1 MRKTLISTIMA
12 VIAIVI
18 TAMCANEALANS
30 KGKKVTI
37 KVGSYNLMT
46 SDSRVKH
53 ISKTTGMSEQ
63 RYWCNSAQAVS
74 SIISDMDCDIIGLQ
88 EICDSIWGWTGDK
101 GFRDM
106 MAEDAKNSYNWVL
119 YPNGSTGRNSYNVA
133 IGYKADKF
141 TELESGIY
149 WLAGIFDRSEAL
161 PTAPKGSKRPCVW
174 AKFQH
179 NESGKI
185 FYFFSTHFVVPGI
198 SSEGNAYNAENCIKY
213 AEHLMGSRKM
223 PSIIV
228 GDFNGA
234 KGSPSYKIVAESG
247 RWFDVYEYLK
257 EDGVLSSEETGWGTC
272 NDKDEKKW
280 SYWRPDHIT
289 CDGSFRPISFE
300 TIRKKYPTSDG
311 TLHYPSD
318 HFPIVAELKF

>member
-1 MRKTLISTIMA
+1 MRTKFIHIIATVLAATGTVLCFSEACAKPKNQKT
-12 VIAIVI
+12 
-18 TAMCANEALANS
+18 
-30 KGKKVTI
+30 TI

-53 ISKTTGMSEQ
+53 ISKTLGMSEQ
-63 RYWCNSAQAVS
+63 RYWCNSSQAVA

-101 GFRDM
+101 GFRET
-106 MAEDAKNSYNWVL
+106 MAEDIKNSYNWVL

-133 IGYKADKF
+133 IGYKSEKF

-185 FYFFSTHFVVPGI
+185 FFFFSTHFVVPGI
-198 SSEGNAYNAENCIKY
+198 SSEGNA
-213 AEHLMGSRKM
+213 
-223 PSIIV
+223 
-228 GDFNGA
+228 
-234 KGSPSYKIVAESG
+234 
-247 RWFDVYEYLK
+247 
-257 EDGVLSSEETGWGTC
+257 
-272 NDKDEKKW
+272 
-280 SYWRPDHIT
+280 
-289 CDGSFRPISFE
+289 
-300 TIRKKYPTSDG
+300 
-311 TLHYPSD
+311 
-318 HFPIVAELKF
+318 